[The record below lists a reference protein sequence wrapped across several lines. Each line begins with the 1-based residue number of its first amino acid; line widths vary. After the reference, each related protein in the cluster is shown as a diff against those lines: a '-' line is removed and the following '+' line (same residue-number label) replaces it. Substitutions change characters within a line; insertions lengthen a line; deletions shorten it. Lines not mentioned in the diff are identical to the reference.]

1 MSIHQSGK
9 KVIFT
14 LGDDSYSDDEF
25 EITKASA
32 ITKNILDENEII
44 QCLTLFHKI
53 NKFFTSL
60 FIS

>member
-1 MSIHQSGK
+1 MSNHQSGK

-25 EITKASA
+25 EITKATH
-32 ITKNILDENEII
+32 ITKTIFNENEIT
-44 QCLTLFHKI
+44 QCLTLFYKI